1 MLQVRFVGGD
11 KPSGYLKDID
21 CEEVQAYKA
30 ALAEMVR
37 AVAIA
42 VALGKGPTD
51 FAQWRSYG
59 DLIAAGATMVYV
71 KYVKL

>member
-51 FAQWRSYG
+51 FAQ
-59 DLIAAGATMVYV
+59 
-71 KYVKL
+71 